1 MLILKLSHLSQKGY
15 SLLYRLISIKELLCV
30 SVNGTF
36 DVLCSLMLLSV
47 IEKSGNESLIL
58 LSFLIN
64 RVLGSLLDASLKQVD
79 ALLVS
84 VAIIWTLFSVLVFLK
99 KVNVWSD
106 FVSYLSM

>member
-1 MLILKLSHLSQKGY
+1 M
-15 SLLYRLISIKELLCV
+15 

-36 DVLCSLMLLSV
+36 DVLCSLMPLSV
-47 IEKSGNESLIL
+47 IEKSGNESLML

>member
-1 MLILKLSHLSQKGY
+1 M
-15 SLLYRLISIKELLCV
+15 

-47 IEKSGNESLIL
+47 IEKSGNESLML

-64 RVLGSLLDASLKQVD
+64 RVLGSLLDASLKQVES
-79 ALLVS
+79 LLVS
-84 VAIIWTLFSVLVFLK
+84 GAIIWTLFSVLVFLK

>member
-1 MLILKLSHLSQKGY
+1 M
-15 SLLYRLISIKELLCV
+15 

-47 IEKSGNESLIL
+47 IEKSGNESLML

-84 VAIIWTLFSVLVFLK
+84 VAIIWTLFSVFVFLK

>member
-1 MLILKLSHLSQKGY
+1 M
-15 SLLYRLISIKELLCV
+15 SIKELLCV

-47 IEKSGNESLIL
+47 IEKSGNESLML

>member
-1 MLILKLSHLSQKGY
+1 M
-15 SLLYRLISIKELLCV
+15 

-47 IEKSGNESLIL
+47 IEKSGNELLML

>member
-1 MLILKLSHLSQKGY
+1 M
-15 SLLYRLISIKELLCV
+15 

-47 IEKSGNESLIL
+47 IEKSGNESLML

-84 VAIIWTLFSVLVFLK
+84 VAIIWTIFSVLVFLK

>member
-1 MLILKLSHLSQKGY
+1 M
-15 SLLYRLISIKELLCV
+15 

-47 IEKSGNESLIL
+47 IEKSGNESLML

>member
-1 MLILKLSHLSQKGY
+1 M
-15 SLLYRLISIKELLCV
+15 

-36 DVLCSLMLLSV
+36 DVLSSLMLLSV
-47 IEKSGNESLIL
+47 IEKSGNESLML

>member
-1 MLILKLSHLSQKGY
+1 MLKLSHLSQKGY

-47 IEKSGNESLIL
+47 IEKSGNESLML

-99 KVNVWSD
+99 KANVWSD

>member
-1 MLILKLSHLSQKGY
+1 MLKLSHLSQKGY

-47 IEKSGNESLIL
+47 IEKSGNESLML